1 MSASDERALEAA
13 VEVCEQ
19 RGPAA
24 EHDRVAE
31 QRELVDGIEVL
42 NVIWP
47 GCEKARSPSNRVDV
61 NLRVNLPDSTRCP
74 SGASRDSAC
83 DLSCPNSTRRHQVD
97 EERKTTDLAVGGSNP
112 FRRATL
118 ALAGGGALVS
128 G

>member
-31 QRELVDGIEVL
+31 QRELLDEIEVL

-47 GCEKARSPSNRVDV
+47 GCEKARSPRVDV
-61 NLRVNLPDSTRCP
+61 NLRVNLPDSNRCP

-97 EERKTTDLAVGGSNP
+97 EERKTTDLADGGRS
-112 FRRATL
+112 A
-118 ALAGGGALVS
+118 ASLVTES
-128 G
+128 LTER